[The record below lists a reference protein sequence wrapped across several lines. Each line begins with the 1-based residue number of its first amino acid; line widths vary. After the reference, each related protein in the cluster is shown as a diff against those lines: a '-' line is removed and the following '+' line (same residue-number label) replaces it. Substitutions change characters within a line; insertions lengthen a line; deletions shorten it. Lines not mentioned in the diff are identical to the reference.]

1 MSIFFE
7 HEGLTYELPDGTTPE
22 VAKQKILTHLGKSP
36 SISNIDKI
44 PGGIPNEPTQ
54 QFPFQQ
60 SLKEKAFTPLDPNM
74 SMLDAGLAG
83 AKQAAQAPL
92 DMLETVASV
101 GSMMTSGM
109 ASGAVKAYNAFATGQ
124 DPEKAFHEGNETLTY
139 QPRLPGGQELTGQ
152 VNKGLAEL
160 MPLAGHTG
168 GFHIP
173 LRPTRQPS
181 NVKPATKVTPETTPI
196 NVDPIYKKVK
206 ESIDTEYKNAKA
218 AVAGAERRGQKG
230 TPEWDSL
237 MSTYLEADLNRQKI
251 NKELG
256 IAEDFS
262 IKSDQELINQR
273 EAFIERTRSGKQL
286 SDAEIEAYDN
296 LMIELDKRVKL
307 EDQKKQ
313 KPVEEPV
320 VERPVEPTERPVEA
334 VKAEEPIPEPIR
346 AAEKPYEWDRSQEW
360 KSENA
365 PDENTWRILNELENE
380 RLEAEA
386 SAKEIPEGSTGT
398 PTGNTGRLFK
408 TGTPEFAKHIDIQ
421 ISKFESIRDSL
432 KNQLEE
438 YNSGV
443 TPSGTLDFK
452 QLESKLNWA
461 EEKLNTFYDLRNEN
475 AKEGIKPT
483 EYSPITPESLYKYKK
498 NIAKQIINL
507 QDKIRK
513 LEEQPT
519 TEANQRQVLKLK
531 DQIAKRKQLIDKREA
546 SFNRQGSSK
555 DLEAYKKDEGL
566 PTLDASLLDEAK
578 GQDTIVPKSIDEIMD
593 ASAHPVKEFMDRPE
607 LFDTIEGADT
617 YIDKRVAEIAP
628 NIQDALTAFVKDL
641 GFEKEKIYV
650 VLDTAGKEEIKFQGN
665 SAIISLNPERIE
677 AYKKALIND
686 PKTGPFTRTLSEPQ
700 FKMYLTAKILS
711 HELGHIVLRKF
722 LKISNPTEG
731 QFRKLLDDFNS
742 YLKDHNIDPVTF
754 TSERNIKAGAEY
766 HKMFDE
772 FFAERVS
779 KALINDS
786 LLNKFGDKRFNLNE
800 SIQKI
805 VNSARDWLKSKG
817 INIDI
822 PAFKDDLIRT
832 IINDNRE
839 AIKKGSENYW
849 NQLELDHNTKLLDR
863 VGFNPSKEENRPF
876 ANKTYQ
882 EIGSITVEDLEGNM
896 MKWANENIGHSDI
909 VNLAVDGINKLGSS
923 VAINFFGK
931 TTLSTIYNRY
941 PIIKKTNFLIRNAER
956 QAQTFMNKL
965 SFGDVVRGD
974 WDSARIWQKFSK
986 MKNPDSIYSAL
997 KITTDREA
1005 YNALKVLEQG
1015 REYNRQQIAL
1025 GNHNGTL
1032 DYAGIAQQY
1041 GNHLTANE
1049 KRFYQILSDMELK
1062 AHRGIQN
1069 IQRNLGKTNL
1079 LPFSD
1084 GYFPAVRRG
1093 EYAVSMYYGNTL
1105 GYLEFFPTKAAAEA
1119 AKNKMAQHP
1128 QLKNFTISDVLHKD
1142 DVPFAGMLETGQMLM
1157 DYLDKN
1163 APFPTNIDAN
1173 FHIQKALDK
1182 MTEGSRLGKHHEY
1195 REDVPGYKGSE
1206 ILLTPEEQGRNFK
1219 TAIQDHI
1226 KDYASG
1232 IRTMIIKSK
1241 LDPVLYNSSL
1251 KKTHPEEFMVME
1263 QMRNSA
1269 LNIVPN
1275 KFEAFDNAIHN
1286 FVDSVAESITE
1297 RVLHKD
1303 FKPEEAVAT
1312 SITHFLTSTFY
1323 LLKVLPKLS
1332 MAVVQALSPIQ
1343 SIRHAAYQGGFR
1355 ATKNFGKG
1363 LWNFFSKDPELYDSL
1378 YKISQTTDTIEPQF
1392 INALHLQ
1399 GKNKIVEF
1407 VKDWVL
1413 MRKPQEATDVLSRA
1427 ITYSFMYTHYRDLG
1441 LSIPN
1446 AEMYALH
1453 GTDAT
1458 MAAYSSGETA
1468 PIFKKTGTLIGE
1480 NVRPLQTYGQSQF
1493 GALIADINHFKTKD
1507 PSTWAPL
1514 VIYGITSTMMGGA
1527 VTGAIVSNYE
1537 LYRLILA
1544 KFGYMLPSAL
1554 DMVSTVPNFLEGVV
1568 EDPDAQ
1574 TKLLAYGLQSELTGI
1589 DIGASARTTDSLL
1602 TTLVGI
1608 VDGHAQYDRIM
1619 PTLGT
1624 AGLAVSGGATIGKK
1638 VLGGNVS
1645 DKEMRDALTAV
1656 SPVGPIGWGIKELA
1670 GVNDTKVMGQP
1681 TDNIAVGTNSEAL
1694 MPRGPAEK
1702 VAAPLGL
1709 KSTQERFLMDKNLEN
1724 TREEEIIQDRINK
1737 YLNLYNENPKPE
1749 LLQELVKLGVD
1760 GKNLENA
1767 LKIRINRALIPQE
1780 IRFFTSGANST
1791 VPNNMKSARRINRI
1805 FNFGD
1810 K

>member
-1 MSIFFE
+1 MESRLADPIRPNIDGPKYSADSISRRLK
-7 HEGLTYELPDGTTPE
+7 GLMRKYETTLE
-22 VAKQKILTHLGKSP
+22 RLGKSL
-36 SISNIDKI
+36 SDYED
-44 PGGIPNEPTQ
+44 G
-54 QFPFQQ
+54 
-60 SLKEKAFTPLDPNM
+60 
-74 SMLDAGLAG
+74 
-83 AKQAAQAPL
+83 
-92 DMLETVASV
+92 
-101 GSMMTSGM
+101 
-109 ASGAVKAYNAFATGQ
+109 
-124 DPEKAFHEGNETLTY
+124 
-139 QPRLPGGQELTGQ
+139 RLPSGSPVFRFKDKEYGYDAALQLQKELTDTY
-152 VNKGLAEL
+152 ESY
-160 MPLAGHTG
+160 
-168 GFHIP
+168 
-173 LRPTRQPS
+173 R
-181 NVKPATKVTPETTPI
+181 TKYE
-196 NVDPIYKKVK
+196 NAQ
-206 ESIDTEYKNAKA
+206 NAKA
-218 AVAGAERRGQKG
+218 NVESFR
-230 TPEWDSL
+230 
-237 MSTYLEADLNRQKI
+237 
-251 NKELG
+251 
-256 IAEDFS
+256 
-262 IKSDQELINQR
+262 
-273 EAFIERTRSGKQL
+273 ERTP
-286 SDAEIEAYDN
+286 SDN
-296 LMIELDKRVKL
+296 
-307 EDQKKQ
+307 
-313 KPVEEPV
+313 
-320 VERPVEPTERPVEA
+320 
-334 VKAEEPIPEPIR
+334 
-346 AAEKPYEWDRSQEW
+346 
-360 KSENA
+360 
-365 PDENTWRILNELENE
+365 
-380 RLEAEA
+380 
-386 SAKEIPEGSTGT
+386 
-398 PTGNTGRLFK
+398 
-408 TGTPEFAKHIDIQ
+408 
-421 ISKFESIRDSL
+421 
-432 KNQLEE
+432 
-438 YNSGV
+438 
-443 TPSGTLDFK
+443 
-452 QLESKLNWA
+452 
-461 EEKLNTFYDLRNEN
+461 
-475 AKEGIKPT
+475 
-483 EYSPITPESLYKYKK
+483 
-498 NIAKQIINL
+498 
-507 QDKIRK
+507 
-513 LEEQPT
+513 
-519 TEANQRQVLKLK
+519 
-531 DQIAKRKQLIDKREA
+531 
-546 SFNRQGSSK
+546 
-555 DLEAYKKDEGL
+555 GL

-607 LFDTIEGADT
+607 LFDTIKDADT
-617 YIDKRVAEIAP
+617 HIDKRVAEIAP

-731 QFRKLLDDFNS
+731 QFRKLLDEFNS

-786 LLNKFGDKRFNLNE
+786 LLNKFGDKRFNLNK

-805 VNSARDWLKSKG
+805 VNSAREWLKSKG

-863 VGFNPSKEENRPF
+863 VGFNPSKEESRPF

-923 VAINFFGK
+923 IATNFFGK

-965 SFGDVVRGD
+965 TFGDVVRGD

-997 KITTDREA
+997 KTTTDREA

-1025 GNHNGTL
+1025 GNHKGTL
-1032 DYAGIAQQY
+1032 DYAGIVQQY

-1069 IQRNLGKTNL
+1069 IQKNLGKTNL

-1093 EYAVSMYYGNTL
+1093 EYAVSIYYGNTL
-1105 GYLEFFPTKAAAEA
+1105 GYIEFFPTKAAAEA

-1128 QLKNFTISDVLHKD
+1128 QLKSFTISDVLHKD

-1163 APFPTNIDAN
+1163 APFPTNVDAN

-1232 IRTMIIKSK
+1232 IRTMIIKTK

-1251 KKTHPEEFMVME
+1251 KKTHPEEFAVME

-1275 KFEAFDNAIHN
+1275 KFEAIDNAIHN
-1286 FVDSVAESITE
+1286 FVDSVAKSITE
-1297 RVLHKD
+1297 RVLHND

-1323 LLKVLPKLS
+1323 LFKVLPKLS

-1399 GKNKIVEF
+1399 GKNNIVEF

-1427 ITYSFMYTHYRDLG
+1427 ITYSFMYTHYRDIG

-1458 MAAYSSGETA
+1458 MAAYSSAETA
-1468 PIFKKTGTLIGE
+1468 PIFKKTGALIGE

-1554 DMVSTVPNFLEGVV
+1554 DMVSTIPNFLEGVV

-1574 TKLLAYGLQSELTGI
+1574 TKLLAYGLPSALTGI

-1619 PTLGT
+1619 PSLGT
-1624 AGLAVSGGATIGKK
+1624 AGLAVSGGGTIGKK
-1638 VLGGNVS
+1638 VLGGNTS
-1645 DKEMRDALTAV
+1645 DKELRDSITAV
-1656 SPVGPIGWGIKELA
+1656 SPVGSIGWGIKELA

-1681 TDNIAVGTNSEAL
+1681 TDNIAVGANSEAL

-1702 VAAPLGL
+1702 IAAPLGL

-1724 TREEEIIQDRINK
+1724 TREEKIIQDRINK